1 MQLADLSASG
11 SSSNGLLIDLV
22 SGHSTVIVPRRGCV
36 ERLAIG
42 LMIFHRVAATAAASR
57 RDGNEFPTRVLFFS
71 RGLNMALGLAAVA
84 PF

>member
-42 LMIFHRVAATAAASR
+42 LIFHRVAAAAAASR